1 MKTAPTPL
9 APVRGEWNGRRC
21 PPDRKTLRQRSLP
34 LTRPPL
40 ARGLHGNKHQTCQG
54 VAGRWNVA
62 DRHPPPATTARS
74 RPSPNRRSHCCSAT
88 AKGRCTSLV
97 RRANTRS
104 ALRGCRRSYIAPG
117 RVGIVPRRVD
127 IVPIRTGSCRSA
139 GRREGGVDFPQP
151 RRRPHGF
158 IRGCRRSYIPPRAVS
173 ISPGAASTSPGVAS
187 TSSQSAPVHVGAP
200 AGANAASITPNHVA
214 GRAATFAAAAAPAS
228 HPGPCRYR
236 PGPRRYRPGSHRHRP
251 NPHRFM

>member
-62 DRHPPPATTARS
+62 GRHPPPATTARS

-139 GRREGGVDFPQP
+139 GRRERGVDYPRP
-151 RRRPHGF
+151 RRRPHGHM
-158 IRGCRRSYIPPRAVS
+158 RGCRRAYIPPRA
-173 ISPGAASTSPGVAS
+173 ASTSSRVAS

-200 AGANAASITPNHVA
+200 AGAKAASITPDHVA
-214 GRAATFAAAAAPAS
+214 GRAATFAAAAAPTS